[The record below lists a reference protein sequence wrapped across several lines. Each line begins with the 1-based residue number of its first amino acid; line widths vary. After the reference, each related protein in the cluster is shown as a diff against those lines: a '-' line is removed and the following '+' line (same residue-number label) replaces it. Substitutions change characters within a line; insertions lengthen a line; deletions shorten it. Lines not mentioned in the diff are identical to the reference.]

1 MGNAA
6 FLYGDRGD
14 VLLAITWTW
23 CSIAAVLYILRAASA
38 ARQKSDSTFC
48 GIRWDF
54 VFVTVAVAL
63 ALAGQIVYTMSY
75 NFAAYGNK
83 GLTTVSQVIFY
94 GTIASLSAMTSSVF
108 GRGAV
113 VALLLQLQGPTYP
126 KGKIALWFIAVSQ
139 FAVNAIQLSLTI
151 NQCDP
156 PSRLWNIMEPGTCP
170 RIFTTRKM
178 GFFAGAYGA
187 CCDLALALYPVVLI
201 IGPLLNINPKVK
213 AAICIVMAGGA
224 IAGVAAI
231 VKTVQLANLLYVQY
245 DYATI
250 VIWILTETWFI
261 IIFGSITT
269 TRPIFVAIGR
279 HIKLVGTGV
288 WTSTKRLSTKT
299 KMDSVEMSSTY
310 AHTEDGRKTPTC
322 KIQDQQDLSDDELA
336 LHDSCARYPRHPSYE
351 QSPA

>member
-6 FLYGDRGD
+6 FLYGDRGITF
-14 VLLAITWTW
+14 LAITWAWT
-23 CSIAAVLYILRAASA
+23 SIAAVLYVLRAASV
-38 ARQKSDSTFC
+38 ARQKSDSAFC

-54 VFVTVAVAL
+54 VWVTVALVL
-63 ALAGQIVYTMSY
+63 AFNAQIIYTISY
-75 NFAAYGNK
+75 NFAAHGNQ
-83 GLTTVSQVIFY
+83 GLTTVAQVILF
-94 GTIASLSAMTSSVF
+94 GTIASLSALTSSVF
-108 GRGAV
+108 GRCAV

-126 KGKIALWFIAVSQ
+126 KGRIALWFVAVSQ
-139 FAVNAIQLSLTI
+139 FVINAIQLSLTI

-170 RIFTTRKM
+170 RIIATRKL
-178 GFFAGAYGA
+178 GFFTGAYGA
-187 CCDLALALYPVVLI
+187 FCDLALAFYPVVLI
-201 IGPLLNINPKVK
+201 IGPLLQINPKVK

-224 IAGVAAI
+224 IAGVAGI

-279 HIKLVGTGV
+279 HIKLFGTGF
-288 WTSTKRLSTKT
+288 WTSTKRLSNKN
-299 KMDSVEMSSTY
+299 KIDSVEMSSPCV
-310 AHTEDGRKTPTC
+310 HTEHES
-322 KIQDQQDLSDDELA
+322 KIATSRIKDQHDLSDDELA
-336 LHDSCARYPRHPSYE
+336 LRDSYAHHPTYDR
-351 QSPA
+351 SPV